1 MSIPF
6 SRARDPKLGLL
17 DKITFGKLKDC
28 RVCDVVQD
36 HYEYLIW
43 ANKQGYIQFQKEVTD
58 LIEEQA
64 RFERWEGVEEKESQD
79 DVVKDT
85 YDKFMGFSDME
96 EDVPF

>member
-6 SRARDPKLGLL
+6 AKARDPKLGLT
-17 DKITFGKLKDC
+17 DKLTFGKLKDC
-28 RVCDVVQD
+28 RICDVIQD

-43 ANKQGYIQFQKEVTD
+43 ANKQGFVQFQKEVTD

-64 RFERWEGVEEKESQD
+64 NFKRWEGVEEGDSQD

-85 YDKFMGFSDME
+85 YEKFMGWD
-96 EDVPF
+96 DDIPF